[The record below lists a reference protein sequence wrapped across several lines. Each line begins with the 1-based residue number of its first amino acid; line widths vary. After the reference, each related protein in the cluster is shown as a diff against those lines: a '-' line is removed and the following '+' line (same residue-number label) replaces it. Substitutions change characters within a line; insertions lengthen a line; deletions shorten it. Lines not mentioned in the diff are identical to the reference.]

1 VDPFQERV
9 ARIGLGVAGQ
19 LGFALAGGHAVQVH
33 GLNQRP
39 TEDVDLFTPEDGGP
53 GRAVELVVAAYR
65 AAGLMVEIERVSDT
79 FVRLQVAEPAGGASK
94 VELAV
99 DWRAHAPVVLDIGP
113 VLHVEDAVAGK
124 MSALFNRFEP
134 RDFIDVDAI
143 LRSGRFS
150 REALLSIAKDHD
162 PGFDPE
168 IFAESLAQLRRV
180 DDDEFAAYGLQPTE
194 IAAMRD
200 RYADWQR
207 ELTRRATDG

>member
-19 LGFALAGGHAVQVH
+19 FGFALAGGHAVQVH

-124 MSALFNRFEP
+124 MSALFN
-134 RDFIDVDAI
+134 
-143 LRSGRFS
+143 
-150 REALLSIAKDHD
+150 D

>member
-1 VDPFQERV
+1 VDSFQERV

-19 LGFALAGGHAVQVH
+19 FGFALAGGHAVQVH

-65 AAGLMVEIERVSDT
+65 AAGLMVEMERVSDT
-79 FVRLQVAEPAGGASK
+79 FVRLQVADPAGGASK

-99 DWRAHAPVVLDIGP
+99 DWRAPAPVVLDIGP

-143 LRSGRFS
+143 LRSGRFIERPCCPSQRTMTRGSIPRSSPSHSPNCVASTTMSS
-150 REALLSIAKDHD
+150 RHMGSSRRRLPRCEAALSTGNAN
-162 PGFDPE
+162 
-168 IFAESLAQLRRV
+168 
-180 DDDEFAAYGLQPTE
+180 
-194 IAAMRD
+194 
-200 RYADWQR
+200 
-207 ELTRRATDG
+207 